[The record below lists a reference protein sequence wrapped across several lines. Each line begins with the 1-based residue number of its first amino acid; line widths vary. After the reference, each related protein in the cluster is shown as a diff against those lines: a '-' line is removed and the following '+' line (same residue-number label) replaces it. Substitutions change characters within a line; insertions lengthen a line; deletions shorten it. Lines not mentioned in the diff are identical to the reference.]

1 MSADY
6 KEDVNKVVQ
15 SEFRRVLTIV
25 QMKSLLKLNK
35 GFEFHIFWFFAADF
49 GVFRHIWNWT
59 SSGHGISWK
68 PCRIRLL

>member
-35 GFEFHIFWFFAADF
+35 GFEFHIF
-49 GVFRHIWNWT
+49 
-59 SSGHGISWK
+59 
-68 PCRIRLL
+68 